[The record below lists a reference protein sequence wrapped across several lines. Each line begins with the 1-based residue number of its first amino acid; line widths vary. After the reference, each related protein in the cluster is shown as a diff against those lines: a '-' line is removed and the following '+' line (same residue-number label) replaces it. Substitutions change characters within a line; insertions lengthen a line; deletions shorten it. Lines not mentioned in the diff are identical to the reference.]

1 MFSVTRQCPA
11 LICAL
16 RQALEEDIAAKHR
29 PVAQRAFFAADSAAL
44 PRQWLTSTDCYT
56 LCQAAAGSL
65 DPRKRV
71 AFEVRRVRSEDGGYP
86 HFYEHLDIERPLGRS

>member
-1 MFSVTRQCPA
+1 MSSLDLRFATGFGGRHCCKAQAGGSASFLRGRLGCPA
-11 LICAL
+11 
-16 RQALEEDIAAKHR
+16 QAVAHLHR
-29 PVAQRAFFAADSAAL
+29 
-44 PRQWLTSTDCYT
+44 